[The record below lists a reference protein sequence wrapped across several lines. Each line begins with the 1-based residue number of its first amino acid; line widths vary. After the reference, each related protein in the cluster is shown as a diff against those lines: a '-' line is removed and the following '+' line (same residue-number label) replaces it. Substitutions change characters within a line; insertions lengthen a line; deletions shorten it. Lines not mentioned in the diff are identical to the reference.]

1 MLLNEECSAAQSD
14 LDLLLEDELWKPHM
28 RRSPFK
34 QYLQNEEALAAMANY
49 KRTTCCL
56 LKELPDTEKCPYCPL
71 NRK

>member
-14 LDLLLEDELWKPHM
+14 LDLFLEDELWKPHM

-56 LKELPDTEKCPYCPL
+56 LKELPRHGEMPL
-71 NRK
+71 LPAE

>member
-1 MLLNEECSAAQSD
+1 AQSD
-14 LDLLLEDELWKPHM
+14 LDFLVDDETWKPHM

-34 QYLQNEEALAAMANY
+34 QYLQNEEPLEAMANY

-71 NRK
+71 NKN